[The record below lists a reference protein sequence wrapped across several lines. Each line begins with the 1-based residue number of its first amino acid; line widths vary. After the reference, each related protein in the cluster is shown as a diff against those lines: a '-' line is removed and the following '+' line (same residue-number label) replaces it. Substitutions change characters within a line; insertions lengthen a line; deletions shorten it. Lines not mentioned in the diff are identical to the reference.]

1 MSTPYDL
8 IVIGAG
14 HNGLVA
20 ATLAA
25 RGGRRVLVVEK
36 RATVGGLCA
45 GEEFHPGFRHA
56 GIHHDTSS
64 LRASVVEE
72 LELVKH
78 GLRLRADEAPVFAP
92 EEKGRGVLVWRSPKR
107 LAEELAP
114 RSQRDLK
121 AYEQYRATV
130 ERFAPVVRKVFD
142 DFPTDVT
149 SLSVSSLWDLMRKA
163 VSLRMLGK
171 ADMMEVL
178 RVAPMCVADWLNEFF
193 EDKLLKACLAGP
205 ALYNTYCG
213 PWSPGSALNLLVA
226 ECLAA
231 RPVAGGPQALVKALA
246 KAASAAGVEIRTG
259 EPVKRVDVE
268 NGRVRGVTLEGG
280 ATLAAAKI
288 GAAVDPKAL
297 FLELVAPG
305 CTSMQF
311 QSNVQN
317 IRARGTAAKVHL
329 AVHKYPEWRERPS
342 LKAEYVRTGEF
353 FDQMERAFDAVKYRR
368 ISDEPILDIYVPTL
382 EAPELAPAGQ
392 HVLSILVSFV
402 PYQLDGGWTE
412 ERRQEVYDKVV
423 GQLEKYA
430 PGIAPT
436 IVGKEV
442 LSPKDL
448 EERYGLWGGHLH
460 HGEHAADQLLMR
472 PTPEC
477 ARYATPVEGL
487 FLVGSGAHPGGG
499 VTGAPGAFAARAM
512 LENGL

>member
-25 RGGRRVLVVEK
+25 KRGRKVLVVEK
-36 RATVGGLCA
+36 RPTVGGLCA
-45 GEEFHPGFRHA
+45 GEEFHPGFKHA
-56 GIHHDTSS
+56 GIHHDTSG

-78 GLRLRADEAPVFAP
+78 GLKLRADEAPVFAP
-92 EEKGRGVLVWRSPKR
+92 EEKGRGLLVWKSPR
-107 LAEELAP
+107 RMAEELAP
-114 RSQRDLK
+114 RSQKDLK

-130 ERFAPVVRKVFD
+130 ERFAPVLRKVFD
-142 DFPTDVT
+142 DFPADVT
-149 SLSVSSLWDLMRKA
+149 SMSVSSLWELMKKA

-193 EDKLLKACLAGP
+193 EDDLLKACLAGP
-205 ALYNTYCG
+205 AVYNTYCG
-213 PWSPGSALNLLVA
+213 PWSPGSVLNQLIA
-226 ECLAA
+226 ECFAA
-231 RPVAGGPQALVKALA
+231 RPVEGGPQALVKALMT
-246 KAASAAGVEIRTG
+246 AAEAAGVEIRTNAA
-259 EPVKRVDVE
+259 VTRVDVVD
-268 NGRVRGVTLEGG
+268 GKVRGVTLEGG
-280 ATLAAAKI
+280 TQLAAAKV
-288 GAAVDPKAL
+288 GAAVDPKTL
-297 FLELVAPG
+297 FLELVEPG
-305 CTSMQF
+305 STTMQF

-329 AVHKYPEWRERPS
+329 AVRSYPEWRERPS
-342 LKAEYVRTGEF
+342 LQAEYVRTGEV
-353 FDQMERAFDAVKYRR
+353 FDQMERAFDAVKYRK

-382 EAPELAPAGQ
+382 EAPELAPPGQ
-392 HVLSILVSFV
+392 HVLSILVSFA

-412 ERRQEVYDKVV
+412 ERRQELYDKVV
-423 GQLEKYA
+423 AQLEKYA
-430 PGIAPT
+430 PGIGST
-436 IVGKEV
+436 IVGKEL

-477 ARYATPVEGL
+477 ASYATPVAGL

-512 LENGL
+512 FG